1 MLSFRNANYS
11 MNRIAR
17 HLRNVARRKGS
28 LLLLFM
34 ISAALLTGTSAKED
48 GKLGE
53 EDEDFGWNDEEPPDE
68 SVDSGVHDGGIPL
81 VRKEEFTNN
90 QLYAEAYQS
99 YIQALACKLQE
110 IFRSSWKVWQS
121 LIEMFRSRPVSSSSR
136 LVHGGRWIQDL
147 VFLSC
152 RWKSPS

>member
-1 MLSFRNANYS
+1 MIQFRNKNNS

-28 LLLLFM
+28 SLLLFLM
-34 ISAALLTGTSAKED
+34 LSTVLVAAKED

-53 EDEDFGWNDEEPPDE
+53 EDEDFGWNDEEPPDNQD
-68 SVDSGVHDGGIPL
+68 VQDGGIPL

-99 YIQALACKLQE
+99 YIQALACKL
-110 IFRSSWKVWQS
+110 
-121 LIEMFRSRPVSSSSR
+121 
-136 LVHGGRWIQDL
+136 
-147 VFLSC
+147 
-152 RWKSPS
+152 